1 MNRYKYQKIKKDSS
15 DGRRKLSTT
24 HYAKIESKNNDI
36 IYRVK
41 YGDSYSTLANRFY
54 EDQTLWWV
62 IARANKEFKG
72 NIRPKVGQKLT
83 IPTDISDIINDLN
96 KSCLPNLNII
106 KISGFLQNS
115 YFLII
120 KIIIL

>member
-41 YGDSYSTLANRFY
+41 YGDSYSTLAHRFY
-54 EDQTLWWV
+54 QDQSLWWV

-72 NIRPKVGQKLT
+72 NIRPKVGQKLI
-83 IPTDISDIINDLN
+83 IPNDL
-96 KSCLPNLNII
+96 STILANLNRDNKMI
-106 KISGFLQNS
+106 G
-115 YFLII
+115 
-120 KIIIL
+120 